1 MTQLHQKM
9 KKKQKEELRSKSI
22 AELNKE
28 VDNRER
34 EILNLKIEIKTGKN
48 KNTSSVKRKLD
59 ELAIVKTI
67 LAENVQ
73 RGV

>member
-1 MTQLHQKM
+1 M

-28 VDNRER
+28 VDNREK
-34 EILNLKIEIKTGKN
+34 EIFDLKMETKTGKN

-59 ELAIVKTI
+59 ELSIVKTI
-67 LAENVQ
+67 LAENIQ

>member
-1 MTQLHQKM
+1 M

-28 VDNRER
+28 VDNQEK
-34 EILNLKIEIKTGKN
+34 EIFDLKMEIRTGKN

-59 ELAIVKTI
+59 ELSIVKTI
-67 LAENVQ
+67 LAENIQ